1 MSNEEGGGGGGGGG
15 GFPGGLDLGAMMQ
28 QAQQL
33 QEQMLKAQE
42 EAKQK
47 TVEASA
53 GGGMVTVTIT
63 GGFEVKAIKID
74 PACIDPKDPSM
85 LQDLIIAALN
95 QAIVKAQEL
104 QAGAVSSV
112 TGGVKNPGPFLF
124 GGGSGSLFC

>member
-1 MSNEEGGGGGGGGG
+1 MSEQGGGGGEGVGGGG
-15 GFPGGLDLGAMMQ
+15 GFPGGFDLGAMMQ

-42 EAKQK
+42 EAKLK

-74 PACIDPKDPSM
+74 PACIDAKDPSM
-85 LQDLIIAALN
+85 LQDLIIAAIN
-95 QAIVKAQEL
+95 QAIAKAQEL

-112 TGGVKNPGPFLF
+112 TGGLNLPPGLF
-124 GGGSGSLFC
+124 

>member
-1 MSNEEGGGGGGGGG
+1 MSEQGGGGGEGGGG

-47 TVEASA
+47 IVEASA

-85 LQDLIIAALN
+85 LQDLIIAAIN
-95 QAIVKAQEL
+95 QAIAKAQEL

-112 TGGVKNPGPFLF
+112 TGGLNIPGLF
-124 GGGSGSLFC
+124 

>member
-1 MSNEEGGGGGGGGG
+1 MSEQGGGGDEGGGGGG
-15 GFPGGLDLGAMMQ
+15 GFPGGFDLGAMMQ

-33 QEQMLKAQE
+33 QEQMLKAQD

-63 GGFEVKAIKID
+63 GGYEVKAIKID
-74 PACIDPKDPSM
+74 PACIDAKDPSM
-85 LQDLIIAALN
+85 LQDLIIAAIN
-95 QAIVKAQEL
+95 QAITKAQEL

-112 TGGVKNPGPFLF
+112 TGGLNIPGLF
-124 GGGSGSLFC
+124 

>member
-1 MSNEEGGGGGGGGG
+1 MSNEQGGGGGGGGEGGG
-15 GFPGGLDLGAMMQ
+15 GFPGGFDLGAMMQ

-47 TVEASA
+47 IVEASA

-85 LQDLIIAALN
+85 LQDLIIAAIN
-95 QAIVKAQEL
+95 QAIAKAQEL

-112 TGGVKNPGPFLF
+112 TGGLNIPGLF
-124 GGGSGSLFC
+124 

>member
-1 MSNEEGGGGGGGGG
+1 MSSNEQGGGGGGGGG
-15 GFPGGLDLGAMMQ
+15 EGGGGFPGGFDLGAMME

-33 QEQMLKAQE
+33 QQKMLEAQE
-42 EAKQK
+42 QAKHK

-85 LQDLIIAALN
+85 LQDLIIAAIN
-95 QAIVKAQEL
+95 QAIAKAQEL

-112 TGGVKNPGPFLF
+112 TGGLNIPGLF
-124 GGGSGSLFC
+124 

>member
-1 MSNEEGGGGGGGGG
+1 MSEQGGGGGEGGGGGGGMPG
-15 GFPGGLDLGAMMQ
+15 GFDLGAMMQ

-42 EAKQK
+42 EAKLK

-85 LQDLIIAALN
+85 LQDLIIAAIN

-112 TGGVKNPGPFLF
+112 TGGLNIPGLF
-124 GGGSGSLFC
+124 

>member
-1 MSNEEGGGGGGGGG
+1 MSEQGGGGGEGGGGGG
-15 GFPGGLDLGAMMQ
+15 GFPGGFDLGAMMQ

-42 EAKQK
+42 EAKLK

-85 LQDLIIAALN
+85 LQDLIIAAIN
-95 QAIVKAQEL
+95 QAIAKAQEL

-112 TGGVKNPGPFLF
+112 TGGLNIPGLF
-124 GGGSGSLFC
+124 

>member
-1 MSNEEGGGGGGGGG
+1 MSNEEGGGGG

-42 EAKQK
+42 EAKLK
-47 TVEASA
+47 IVEASA
-53 GGGMVTVTIT
+53 GGGMVSVTIS
-63 GGFEVKAIKID
+63 GGFEVKSIKID

-85 LQDLIIAALN
+85 LQDLIIAAIN
-95 QAIVKAQEL
+95 QAIAKAQEL

-112 TGGVKNPGPFLF
+112 TGGLNIPGLF
-124 GGGSGSLFC
+124 

>member
-1 MSNEEGGGGGGGGG
+1 MSEQGGGGGEGGGGGG

-42 EAKQK
+42 EAKLK

-74 PACIDPKDPSM
+74 PACIDAKDPSM
-85 LQDLIIAALN
+85 LQDLIIAAIN
-95 QAIVKAQEL
+95 QAIAKAQEL

-112 TGGVKNPGPFLF
+112 TGGLNIPGLF
-124 GGGSGSLFC
+124 

>member
-1 MSNEEGGGGGGGGG
+1 MSEQGGGGGEGGGGG

-42 EAKQK
+42 EAKLK

-53 GGGMVTVTIT
+53 GGGMVTVTIS

-74 PACIDPKDPSM
+74 PACIDAKDPSM
-85 LQDLIIAALN
+85 LQDLIIAAIN
-95 QAIVKAQEL
+95 QAIQKAQEL
-104 QAGAVSSV
+104 QAGAMQSV
-112 TGGVKNPGPFLF
+112 TGGMNIPGLF
-124 GGGSGSLFC
+124 

>member
-1 MSNEEGGGGGGGGG
+1 MSNEQGGGGGGEGGG
-15 GFPGGLDLGAMMQ
+15 GFPGGFDLGSMME

-33 QEQMLKAQE
+33 QQKMLEAQE
-42 EAKQK
+42 QAKHK

-85 LQDLIIAALN
+85 LQDLIIAAIN
-95 QAIVKAQEL
+95 QAIAKAQEL

-112 TGGVKNPGPFLF
+112 TGGLNIPGLF
-124 GGGSGSLFC
+124 

>member
-1 MSNEEGGGGGGGGG
+1 MSNEQGGGGSDGGGGGGSGGGGGGG
-15 GFPGGLDLGAMMQ
+15 GFPGGFDLSAMMQ

-42 EAKQK
+42 DAKQK

-53 GGGMVTVTIT
+53 GGGMVTVTMT
-63 GGFEVKAIKID
+63 GGFEVRAVKID

-95 QAIVKAQEL
+95 QAIQKAQEL

-112 TGGVKNPGPFLF
+112 TGGLNIPGLF
-124 GGGSGSLFC
+124 

>member
-1 MSNEEGGGGGGGGG
+1 MSNEEGGGGGGEGGGGG

-42 EAKQK
+42 EAKLK

-85 LQDLIIAALN
+85 LQDLVIAAIN

-112 TGGVKNPGPFLF
+112 TGGLNIPGLF
-124 GGGSGSLFC
+124 

>member
-1 MSNEEGGGGGGGGG
+1 MSEQGGGGGEGGGGGG

-42 EAKQK
+42 EAKLK

-63 GGFEVKAIKID
+63 GGFEVKALKID

-85 LQDLIIAALN
+85 LQDLIIAAIN
-95 QAIVKAQEL
+95 QAIGKAQEL

-112 TGGVKNPGPFLF
+112 TGGLNIPGLF
-124 GGGSGSLFC
+124 

>member
-1 MSNEEGGGGGGGGG
+1 MSDQQGGGGGEGGGG

-42 EAKQK
+42 EAKLK

-63 GGFEVKAIKID
+63 GGFEVKALKID

-85 LQDLIIAALN
+85 LQDLIIAAIN
-95 QAIVKAQEL
+95 QAITKAQEL

-112 TGGVKNPGPFLF
+112 TGGLNIPGLF
-124 GGGSGSLFC
+124 

>member
-1 MSNEEGGGGGGGGG
+1 MSEQSGGGGGGEGGGG
-15 GFPGGLDLGAMMQ
+15 GFPGGFDLGAMMQ

-47 TVEASA
+47 IVEASA

-63 GGFEVKAIKID
+63 GGFEVKSIKID

-85 LQDLIIAALN
+85 LQDLVIAAIN
-95 QAIVKAQEL
+95 QAIAKAQEL

-112 TGGVKNPGPFLF
+112 TGGLNIPGLF
-124 GGGSGSLFC
+124 

>member
-1 MSNEEGGGGGGGGG
+1 MSAETGGGGGAGGGGEGGGG
-15 GFPGGLDLGAMMQ
+15 GFPGGFDLGAMMQ

-42 EAKQK
+42 EAKGK

-63 GGFEVKAIKID
+63 GGYEVKAIKID

-85 LQDLIIAALN
+85 LQDLIIAAIN
-95 QAIVKAQEL
+95 QAIAKAQEL

-112 TGGVKNPGPFLF
+112 TGGLNIPGLF
-124 GGGSGSLFC
+124 

>member
-1 MSNEEGGGGGGGGG
+1 MSEQGGGGGEGGGGG

-42 EAKQK
+42 EAKLK

-74 PACIDPKDPSM
+74 PACIDAKDPSM
-85 LQDLIIAALN
+85 LQDLIIAAIN
-95 QAIVKAQEL
+95 QAIAKAQEL

-112 TGGVKNPGPFLF
+112 TGGLNLPPGLF
-124 GGGSGSLFC
+124 